1 MIGEGA
7 PPLWA
12 YTAVGVCSGLLSNFI
27 HSSVKDTILLSCY
40 LTLTFKIVWDTVK

>member
-12 YTAVGVCSGLLSNFI
+12 YTAVGVCSGLLSIFI
-27 HSSVKDTILLSCY
+27 QSSVKDTILLSCY
-40 LTLTFKIVWDTVK
+40 LTLTFKIVWDTFK